1 MKLQTN
7 IPLEKQSL
15 NLIDYQ
21 SKVLLLGSCFVENI
35 GDKFDYFKF
44 QVLQNPFGILYHPR
58 AIENLILNAI
68 NEKEYYDSD
77 VFHYNERWHCFDAH
91 SDLSSSSK
99 GEFLRNLND
108 SIKLTNQQ
116 INKSTHI
123 IITLGTAWAYRLIET
138 DTIVANCH
146 KFPQKKFLKQIQ
158 SVKTIIES
166 LEAIIELIKSVNPE
180 TSILFTVSPVRHIKD
195 GFTENTQSKS
205 HLISAIHQV
214 VEPRKNIHYFPSYEI
229 MMDELRDYRFYSEDM
244 LHPNKTAVDYIWE
257 RFQKVWISSESI
269 QTMEE
274 VDTIQKGIGHKAFN
288 PESEQYQE
296 FVQKLEV
303 KKSKIQSQYPH
314 IVF

>member
-7 IPLEKQSL
+7 IPLEKQPH

-44 QVLQNPFGILYHPR
+44 ESLQNPFGILYHPR

-68 NEKEYYDSD
+68 NEKEYDDSD
-77 VFHYNERWHCFDAH
+77 VFHHNERWHCFDAH
-91 SDLSSSSK
+91 SDLSSNSK
-99 GEFLRNLND
+99 EEILNNLND
-108 SIKLTNQQ
+108 SIKQTNQQ
-116 INKSTHI
+116 INKSSHI
-123 IITLGTAWAYRLIET
+123 IITLGTAWAYRFIET

-146 KFPQKKFLKQIQ
+146 KIPQKKFLKQIQ
-158 SVKTIIES
+158 SVKNIIES
-166 LEAIIELIKSVNPE
+166 LEAIIELIKSVNP
-180 TSILFTVSPVRHIKD
+180 TASILFTASPVRHIKD
-195 GFTENTQSKS
+195 GFVENTQSKS

-244 LHPNKTAVDYIWE
+244 LHPNKTAVNYIWE
-257 RFQKVWISSESI
+257 RFQSVWISSESI

-274 VDTIQKGIGHKAFN
+274 VDTIQKGINHRPFN
-288 PESEQYQE
+288 PKSEQYKE
-296 FVQKLEV
+296 FLQKLEL
-303 KKSKIQSQYPH
+303 KKSKLQSQYPH
-314 IVF
+314 IIF

>member
-7 IPLEKQSL
+7 IPLDKQSL

-44 QVLQNPFGILYHPR
+44 QSLQNPFGILYHPK
-58 AIENLILNAI
+58 AIENVILNAI
-68 NEKEYYDSD
+68 NEKEYDDSD
-77 VFHYNERWHCFDAH
+77 VFHHNERWHCFDAH

-99 GEFLRNLND
+99 EELLKNLNRAV
-108 SIKLTNQQ
+108 KQTNQQ
-116 INKSTHI
+116 IKKSTHI
-123 IITLGTAWAYRLIET
+123 IITLGTAWAYRFIET

-146 KFPQKKFLKQIQ
+146 KIPQKKFLKQIQ
-158 SVKTIIES
+158 SVKNIIES
-166 LEAIIELIKSVNPE
+166 LEAIIELIKSVNPT

-195 GFTENTQSKS
+195 GFVENTQSKS
-205 HLISAIHQV
+205 HLITAIHQV

-303 KKSKIQSQYPH
+303 KKSKLQGEYPH
-314 IVF
+314 ILF